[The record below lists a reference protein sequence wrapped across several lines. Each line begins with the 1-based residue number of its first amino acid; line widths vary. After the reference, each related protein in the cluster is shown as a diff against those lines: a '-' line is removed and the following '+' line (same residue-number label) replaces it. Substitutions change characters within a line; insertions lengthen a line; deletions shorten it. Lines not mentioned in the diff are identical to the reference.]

1 MDKRTIINKMEM
13 VKGMKF
19 IAILIVL
26 LYSNN
31 LVKSQTE
38 TIKLWPNN
46 APGTP
51 INSGLAHKEFHDD
64 RFWTYN
70 VTEASIDVYLP
81 AKDRNSGT
89 AIIICPGGGY
99 GFLAMGHEGKDVAKW
114 LNDNGITGIV
124 LKYRLPNDTI
134 MENKSIGPLQ
144 DAQEAMRLTRRNAK
158 IWDIN
163 PNKIGIMGF
172 SAGGHLASTLS
183 TQYNEKVYNS
193 DTTSARPDFSILV
206 YPVISMKTGITHG
219 GSRTNLLGN
228 SPSSELINKFSNET
242 QVNASTPPAFL
253 VHALDDGLV
262 PCENS
267 IDYAMALR
275 KNNIPVELHLYQQ
288 GGHGFGLALASKNTE
303 HYWPDGCIAWLKSNG
318 FLK

>member
-1 MDKRTIINKMEM
+1 MMKI
-13 VKGMKF
+13 MKF
-19 IAILIVL
+19 IAILIVMF
-26 LYSNN
+26 YSNN
-31 LVKSQTE
+31 LVKSQTK
-38 TIKLWPNN
+38 TIKLWLNN

-51 INSGLAHKEFHDD
+51 INKGLAHKEFHDD

-81 AKDRNSGT
+81 VKEKNSGT

-99 GFLAMGHEGKDVAKW
+99 GFLAMGHEGKDVAQW

-158 IWDIN
+158 VWNIN

-193 DTTSARPDFSILV
+193 DTTSAGPDFSILI

-228 SPSSELINKFSNET
+228 SPSIELINKFSNET
-242 QVNASTPPAFL
+242 RVNASTPPAFL
-253 VHALDDGLV
+253 VHAMDDGLV

-303 HYWPDGCIAWLKSNG
+303 HYWPDACIAWLKSNG

>member
-1 MDKRTIINKMEM
+1 MAMMKI
-13 VKGMKF
+13 MKF
-19 IAILIVL
+19 IAILIVMF
-26 LYSNN
+26 YSNN

-51 INSGLAHKEFHDD
+51 INKGLAYKEFHDD

-81 AKDRNSGT
+81 AKDKNSGT

-158 IWDIN
+158 VWNIN

-172 SAGGHLASTLS
+172 SAGGHLASTLP

-193 DTTSARPDFSILV
+193 DTTSARPDFSILI

-228 SPSSELINKFSNET
+228 SPNSELINKFSNET

-253 VHALDDGLV
+253 VHAIDDGLV

-303 HYWPDGCIAWLKSNG
+303 HYWPDACIAWLKSNG